1 MIKTS
6 PDFISCSVETSLA
19 FCIKCNFLSAP
30 LHTICGKIRIIKKFK
45 LNISHRIACLQVPV
59 FSSNTHVLQHISH
72 SRYFIADQLK
82 TERKRQIICAE
93 VTRFIYWVRLLF
105 YPEVNAVSMHFRIIF
120 GNNRRGS

>member
-1 MIKTS
+1 MIKAS

-30 LHTICGKIRIIKKFK
+30 LHTIYGIIRIIEKFK

-72 SRYFIADQLK
+72 SLYFIANQLK
-82 TERKRQIICAE
+82 TEKKRQIICAE

-105 YPEVNAVSMHFRIIF
+105 HPEVNAVSMHFRIIF